1 MYVLTVL
8 RDGEYKELT
17 PSEMEAF
24 IEDYPDIARF
34 WQEPEA
40 MQSLSLPKEDTILYD
55 SWD

>member
-40 MQSLSLPKEDTILYD
+40 LQSLILPNEDTILYD